1 MVLLAAASG
10 CCSLCV
16 VHSPHSEEYLEGF
29 TNLECFVSSQPGQK
43 LTLSQSSYILQQLVS
58 VVRSALHQPIQIAHR
73 DIKPENILIH
83 PGSLRIILLD
93 FGLATHFSDRQPK
106 LTTCCGSPAFHAPEL
121 FLSLKSPPGSVR
133 YWVSGMGTLAS
144 LAVDRLCSV

>member
-1 MVLLAAASG
+1 MAPRSAVHELKRLL
-10 CCSLCV
+10 
-16 VHSPHSEEYLEGF
+16 PFFQIEEFLEGF
-29 TNLECFVSSQPGQK
+29 INLENFVASQPGHR
-43 LTLSQSSYILQQLVS
+43 LTAQQSKIVLQQLVS

-83 PGSLRIILLD
+83 PKTLRITLLD
-93 FGLATHFSDRQPK
+93 FGLATHFSGREPK

-133 YWVSGMGTLAS
+133 YWV
-144 LAVDRLCSV
+144 RL